1 MNTWSSGEA
10 EWSPVSAA
18 SVLQCLVAAASN
30 KTKYMAKPAVYDA
43 SAIQALK
50 GLEPVRRM
58 PGMYTHTVH
67 PLHVVQEAIDNAVDE
82 ALAGFGK
89 KITVTM
95 HKDGSVEVEVA
106 VSMLHAGGKFSRSG
120 DGVYHISGGLHG
132 VGVAVS
138 NALSKR
144 CEVTV
149 FRDGQKHTI
158 AFEGGELKQKLKSEK
173 IKERRTGT
181 VVRLWPDPKYFDAPG
196 IPIPELEHLI
206 RSKAYLLPGLTMVLD
221 IEGKDRKTWKYER
234 GMAQYFETMLQ
245 GRELVAPMFSGEK
258 FFQQTDITEIEPGE
272 GASWAIGWVAD
283 GDVFTESHVNLIPTR
298 SGGTHEA
305 GFRSGIFDALSA
317 FIDTRALAPKGVK
330 IVADDLWQRACFT
343 LSARIV
349 RTQFHGQ
356 TKEKLTPRHA
366 AKLLD
371 MCVRDAFELWL
382 NQHPD
387 EGKKIVELTIE
398 QAMAR
403 LSKGKKVERK
413 KSSGIATLPG
423 KLVDCASGDVTRN
436 ELFLVEGD
444 SAGGSAKEARDKE
457 TQALLPLRGK
467 VLNTMSK
474 DSRTVLA
481 NKELQA
487 IATAIGV
494 DPHGAADAADLSGV
508 RYGKV
513 IVMTDADVDGGHIQ
527 ALLLT
532 FFFMHAPKLVAAG
545 HLYVAQPPLYKVEV
559 PSQGKGKPA
568 RRLYCLDDDE
578 LAEVLAQ
585 LKKENV
591 REGSW
596 EISRFKG
603 LGEMSPEQLWE
614 TTMNPDTRRLVRM
627 QLDAKELKKARETF
641 ELLMD
646 SGEAEGRRNWMRE
659 HWKSVEAD
667 V

>member
-1 MNTWSSGEA
+1 
-10 EWSPVSAA
+10 
-18 SVLQCLVAAASN
+18 
-30 KTKYMAKPAVYDA
+30 
-43 SAIQALK
+43 
-50 GLEPVRRM
+50 
-58 PGMYTHTVH
+58 
-67 PLHVVQEAIDNAVDE
+67 
-82 ALAGFGK
+82 
-89 KITVTM
+89 
-95 HKDGSVEVEVA
+95 
-106 VSMLHAGGKFSRSG
+106 
-120 DGVYHISGGLHG
+120 

-144 CEVTV
+144 CEVV
-149 FRDGQKHTI
+149 VYRNHEKHSI

-173 IKERRTGT
+173 SKEKRTGT
-181 VVRLWPDPKYFDAPG
+181 VVRLWPDPKFFDSPH
-196 IPIPELEHLI
+196 IPVNELEHLV
-206 RSKAYLLPGLTMVLD
+206 RSKAYLLPGLTMVLEV
-221 IEGKDRKTWKYER
+221 EGKQNRVWKYER
-234 GMAQYFETMLQ
+234 GMAQYFEFMLD
-245 GRELVAPMFSGEK
+245 GRELVAPLFTGERY
-258 FFQQTDITEIEPGE
+258 FQETSISDVEPGE
-272 GASWAIGWVAD
+272 GASWAIGWVAE
-283 GDVFTESHVNLIPTR
+283 GEVFADSHVNLIPTR

-305 GFRSGIFDALSA
+305 GFRTGIYEALAA
-317 FIDTRALAPKGVK
+317 FMDTRSLAPKGIKV
-330 IVADDLWQRACFT
+330 IADDLWGRACFT

-356 TKEKLTPRHA
+356 TKEKLTTRHA
-366 AKLLD
+366 AKLLEL
-371 MCVRDAFELWL
+371 CVRDAFELWL
-382 NQHPD
+382 NEHPD
-387 EGKKIVELTIE
+387 EGRKIVELAIE
-398 QAMAR
+398 QAQER
-403 LSKGKKVERK
+403 LSRGKKVERK

-423 KLVDCASGDVTRN
+423 KLVDCASGDITRN

-457 TQALLPLRGK
+457 AQALLPLRGK

-494 DPHGAADAADLSGV
+494 DPHGSDEQADLSGL

-532 FFFMHAPKLVAAG
+532 FFFMHAPRLVERG
-545 HLYVAQPPLYKVEV
+545 HLYVAQPPLYKLEV
-559 PSQGKGKPA
+559 PPQGKGKPA

-578 LAEVLAQ
+578 LEDAQNQ
-585 LKKENV
+585 LKKEKV
-591 REGSW
+591 KDGSW

-614 TTMNPDTRRLVRM
+614 TTMNPDTRRLIRM
-627 QLDAKELKKARETF
+627 QLNQKNLSKVKAIF

-659 HWKSVEAD
+659 HWKTVEAD
-667 V
+667 L

>member
-1 MNTWSSGEA
+1 
-10 EWSPVSAA
+10 
-18 SVLQCLVAAASN
+18 
-30 KTKYMAKPAVYDA
+30 MAKQQVYDA

-67 PLHVVQEAIDNAVDE
+67 PLHIVQEAIDNAVDE
-82 ALAGFGK
+82 ALAGYGK
-89 KITVTM
+89 RITVSVF
-95 HKDGSVEVEVA
+95 KDGSVQVEDEGRGIPVDMHPVEKKPAVEVA
-106 VSMLHAGGKFSRSG
+106 FTMLHAGGKFSRSG

-132 VGVAVS
+132 VGVSVS

-149 FRDGQKHTI
+149 FRDGQKHAIT
-158 AFEGGELKQKLKSEK
+158 FEGGEVKNKLRSER
-173 IKERRTGT
+173 IKEKKTGT
-181 VVRLWPDPKYFDAPG
+181 IVRLWPDARYFDSPN
-196 IPIPELEHLI
+196 IPMNELEHLV
-206 RSKAYLLPGLTMVLD
+206 RSKAYLLPGLTMALEV
-221 IEGKDRKTWKYER
+221 EGKQTRLWKYER
-234 GMAQYFETMLQ
+234 GMAQYFEFMLD
-245 GRELVAPMFSGEK
+245 GRELVAPLFTGERFFDEKSLSGV
-258 FFQQTDITEIEPGE
+258 TDIEPGE
-272 GASWAIGWVAD
+272 GASWAIGWVAE
-283 GDVFTESHVNLIPTR
+283 GDIFADSHVNLIPTR

-305 GFRSGIFDALSA
+305 GFRAGIFEALGAFMDA
-317 FIDTRALAPKGVK
+317 RGLAPKGVK
-330 IVADDLWQRACFT
+330 LIADDLWQRACFT

-356 TKEKLTPRHA
+356 TKEKLTTRHA
-366 AKLLD
+366 ARLLEL
-371 MCVRDAFELWL
+371 CVRDAFELWL
-382 NQHPD
+382 NEHPA
-387 EGKKIVELTIE
+387 EGTKIVELAVE

-423 KLVDCASGDVTRN
+423 KLVDCASGDISRN

-474 DSRTVLA
+474 DSRTVLS

-494 DPHGAADAADLSGV
+494 DPHGANETPDLSGL

-513 IVMTDADVDGGHIQ
+513 VVMTDADVDGGHIQ

-532 FFFMHAPKLVAAG
+532 FFFMHAPKLVESG
-545 HLYVAQPPLYKVEV
+545 HLYVAMPPLYKIEV
-559 PSQGKGKPA
+559 PAQGKGKPQ

-585 LKKENV
+585 LKKEKV
-591 REGSW
+591 KEGSW

-627 QLDAKELKKARETF
+627 QLDPKEIKKITEKF

-646 SGEAEGRRNWMRE
+646 AGEAEGRRNWMRE
-659 HWKSVEAD
+659 HWKTVEAD
-667 V
+667 I

>member
-1 MNTWSSGEA
+1 
-10 EWSPVSAA
+10 
-18 SVLQCLVAAASN
+18 
-30 KTKYMAKPAVYDA
+30 
-43 SAIQALK
+43 
-50 GLEPVRRM
+50 
-58 PGMYTHTVH
+58 
-67 PLHVVQEAIDNAVDE
+67 
-82 ALAGFGK
+82 
-89 KITVTM
+89 
-95 HKDGSVEVEVA
+95 
-106 VSMLHAGGKFSRSG
+106 
-120 DGVYHISGGLHG
+120 VYHISGGLHG

-144 CEVTV
+144 LEVTV
-149 FRDGQKHTI
+149 YRDGHRHSV

-196 IPIPELEHLI
+196 IPMAELEHLV
-206 RSKAYLLPGLTMVLD
+206 RSKAYLLPGLTTVLEV
-221 IEGKDRKTWKYER
+221 EGKERKSWNYER
-234 GMAQYFETMLQ
+234 GMAQYFDFMLA
-245 GRELVAPMFSGEK
+245 GRELVAPLFSGERY
-258 FFQQTDITEIEPGE
+258 FSETNIPDIEPGE
-272 GASWAIGWVAD
+272 GAAWAVGWVAE
-283 GDVFTESHVNLIPTR
+283 GEVFADSHVNLIPTR

-305 GFRSGIFDALSA
+305 GFRAGVFDALGA
-317 FIDTRALAPKGVK
+317 FMEARALAPKGVK
-330 IVADDLWQRACFT
+330 LIADDLWARACFT

-356 TKEKLTPRHA
+356 TKEKLTTRHA
-366 AKLLD
+366 ARLLEL
-371 MCVRDAFELWL
+371 CVKDAFELWL
-382 NQHPD
+382 NEHP
-387 EGKKIVELTIE
+387 EQGKKIAELAVE

-403 LSKGKKVERK
+403 LAKGKKVERK

-423 KLVDCASGDVTRN
+423 KLVDCASGDVSRN

-457 TQALLPLRGK
+457 AQALLPLRGK

-494 DPHGAADAADLSGV
+494 DPHGPDDAPDLSGL

-513 IVMTDADVDGGHIQ
+513 ILMTDADVDGGHIQ

-532 FFFMHAPKLVAAG
+532 FFFMHAPKLVEAG
-545 HLYVAQPPLYKVEV
+545 HIYVAQPPLFKVEV
-559 PSQGKGKPA
+559 PAQGKGRPA
-568 RRLYCLDDDE
+568 RRLYCLDEEE
-578 LAEVLAQ
+578 LEETLAA
-585 LKKENV
+585 LKKEKV
-591 REGSW
+591 KDGSW

-627 QLDAKELKKARETF
+627 QLEASQLKQARQTF

>member
-1 MNTWSSGEA
+1 
-10 EWSPVSAA
+10 
-18 SVLQCLVAAASN
+18 
-30 KTKYMAKPAVYDA
+30 MAKPAVYDA

-89 KITVTM
+89 RITVSVF
-95 HKDGSVEVEVA
+95 KDGSVQVEDEGRGIPVDMHPVEKKPAVEVA
-106 VSMLHAGGKFSRSG
+106 FSMLHAGGKFSRSG

-144 CEVTV
+144 CEVVV
-149 FRDGQKHTI
+149 FRDGQRHTI
-158 AFEGGELKQKLKSEK
+158 VFEGGDLKQKLKSEK
-173 IKERRTGT
+173 SKEKEKKTGT
-181 VVRLWPDPKYFDAPG
+181 TVRLWPDPKYFDSPN
-196 IPIPELEHLI
+196 IPMNELEHLV
-206 RSKAYLLPGLTMVLD
+206 RSKAYLLPGLSMALEV
-221 IEGKDRKTWKYER
+221 EGKQTRLWKYER
-234 GMAQYFETMLQ
+234 GMAQYFEFMLD
-245 GRELVAPMFSGEK
+245 GRELVAPLFTGER
-258 FFQQTDITEIEPGE
+258 FFDEKTTRELTDVEPGE
-272 GASWAIGWVAD
+272 GASWAIGWVAE
-283 GDVFTESHVNLIPTR
+283 GDVFADSHVNLIPTR

-305 GFRSGIFDALSA
+305 GFRAGIFEALGAFMDARSLV
-317 FIDTRALAPKGVK
+317 PKGVK
-330 IVADDLWQRACFT
+330 LIPDDLWQRACFT

-356 TKEKLTPRHA
+356 TKEKLTTRHA
-366 AKLLD
+366 AKLLE
-371 MCVRDAFELWL
+371 MCVKDAFELWL
-382 NQHPD
+382 NEHAD
-387 EGKKIVELTIE
+387 EGRKIVELAIE

-403 LSKGKKVERK
+403 LAKGKKVERK

-494 DPHGAADAADLSGV
+494 DPHGAEEQADLSGI

-532 FFFMHAPKLVAAG
+532 FFFMHAPRLVEAG
-545 HLYVAQPPLYKVEV
+545 HVYVAQPPLFKVEL
-559 PSQGKGKPA
+559 PAQGKGKPA
-568 RRLYCLDDDE
+568 RRIYCLDDDE
-578 LAEVLAQ
+578 LEEALN
-585 LKKENV
+585 LFKKEKIK
-591 REGSW
+591 EGSW

-614 TTMNPDTRRLVRM
+614 TTMNPDSRRLIRM
-627 QLDAKELKKARETF
+627 EFSAKNLKKVRETF

-659 HWKSVEAD
+659 HWKTVEAD

>member
-1 MNTWSSGEA
+1 
-10 EWSPVSAA
+10 
-18 SVLQCLVAAASN
+18 
-30 KTKYMAKPAVYDA
+30 MAKQAVYDA

-67 PLHVVQEAIDNAVDE
+67 PLHIVQEAIDNAVDE
-82 ALAGFGK
+82 ALGGHGRK
-89 KITVTM
+89 MTVTLF
-95 HKDGSVEVEVA
+95 KDGSVQVEDEGRGIPVDMHPVEKKPAVEVA
-106 VSMLHAGGKFSRSG
+106 FGMLHAGGKFSRTG

-149 FRDGQKHTI
+149 FRNGEKHSI
-158 AFEGGELKQKLKSEK
+158 AFEGGELKNKLKSEK
-173 IKERRTGT
+173 SKEKRTGT
-181 VVRLWPDPKYFDAPG
+181 VVRLWPDPKYFDSPS
-196 IPIPELEHLI
+196 IPLAELEHLV
-206 RSKAYLLPGLTMVLD
+206 RSKAYLLPGLTTVLEV
-221 IEGKDRKTWKYER
+221 EGKDKKTWKYER
-234 GMAQYFETMLQ
+234 GMAQYFEFMLQ
-245 GRELVAPMFSGEK
+245 GRELVAPLFAGERFFDEKSVSG
-258 FFQQTDITEIEPGE
+258 ISEIEPGE
-272 GASWAIGWVAD
+272 GASWAIGWVAEGETFAD
-283 GDVFTESHVNLIPTR
+283 SHVNLIPTR

-305 GFRSGIFDALSA
+305 GFRSGIFDAAAA
-317 FIDTRALAPKGVK
+317 FMETRALAPKGVK
-330 IVADDLWQRACFT
+330 VIAEDLWGRACFT

-356 TKEKLTPRHA
+356 TKEKLTTRHA
-366 AKLLD
+366 ARLLE

-382 NQHPD
+382 NEHPE
-387 EGKKIVELTIE
+387 EGRKIVELAIE
-398 QAMAR
+398 QALAR
-403 LSKGKKVERK
+403 LSRGKKVERK

-423 KLVDCASGDVTRN
+423 KLVDCASGDVLRN

-457 TQALLPLRGK
+457 TQAVLPLRGK

-474 DSRTVLA
+474 DSRTVLG

-494 DPHGAADAADLSGV
+494 DPHSSEENPDLSGL

-513 IVMTDADVDGGHIQ
+513 ILMTDADVDGGHIQ

-532 FFFMHAPKLVAAG
+532 FFFMHAPKLVESG
-545 HLYVAQPPLYKVEV
+545 HLYVAQPPLFKVEV
-559 PSQGKGKPA
+559 PSQGKNKPG

-578 LAEVLAQ
+578 LEEVLNQ
-585 LKKENV
+585 LRKEKIKN
-591 REGSW
+591 GSW

-614 TTMNPDTRRLVRM
+614 TTMSPDTRRLVKM
-627 QLDAKELKKARETF
+627 VLDGKQIRKVRETF

-659 HWKSVEAD
+659 HWKTVEAD
-667 V
+667 I

>member
-1 MNTWSSGEA
+1 
-10 EWSPVSAA
+10 
-18 SVLQCLVAAASN
+18 
-30 KTKYMAKPAVYDA
+30 MAKPQVYDA

-67 PLHVVQEAIDNAVDE
+67 PLHIVQEALDNAVDE
-82 ALAGFGK
+82 ALAGHGK
-89 KITVTM
+89 RITLSVS
-95 HKDGSVEVEVA
+95 KDGSFQVEDEGRGVPVDMHPVEKKPAVEVA
-106 VSMLHAGGKFSRSG
+106 FSMLHAGGKFSRSG

-132 VGVAVS
+132 VGVSVS

-144 CEVTV
+144 CEVTI

-158 AFEGGELKQKLKSEK
+158 AFEGGELKNKLKSEK
-173 IKERRTGT
+173 MKEKRTGT
-181 VVRLWPDPKYFDAPG
+181 IVRLWPDPKYFDSPN
-196 IPIPELEHLI
+196 IPMNELEHLV
-206 RSKAYLLPGLTMVLD
+206 RSKAYLLPGLTMALEV
-221 IEGKDRKTWKYER
+221 EGKQTRIWKYER
-234 GMAQYFETMLQ
+234 GMAQYFEFMLD
-245 GRELVAPMFSGEK
+245 GRELVAPLFTGERFLDEKSLSGI
-258 FFQQTDITEIEPGE
+258 TDIEPGE

-283 GDVFTESHVNLIPTR
+283 GEIFADSHVNLIPTR

-305 GFRSGIFDALSA
+305 GFRAGIFEALGAFMDA
-317 FIDTRALAPKGVK
+317 RGLAPKGVK
-330 IVADDLWQRACFT
+330 LIADDLWQRACFT

-356 TKEKLTPRHA
+356 TKEKLTTRHA
-366 AKLLD
+366 ARLLE

-382 NQHPD
+382 NEHAE
-387 EGKKIVELTIE
+387 EGKKIVALAIE
-398 QAMAR
+398 QAMER
-403 LSKGKKVERK
+403 LAKGKKVERK

-423 KLVDCASGDVTRN
+423 KLVDCASGDISRN

-494 DPHGAADAADLSGV
+494 DPHGADEKVDLNGL
-508 RYGKV
+508 RYGKI

-532 FFFMHAPKLVAAG
+532 FFFMHAPRLVEAG
-545 HLYVAQPPLYKVEV
+545 HLYVAQPPLYKLEV

-568 RRLYCLDDDE
+568 RRVYCLDDDE
-578 LAEVLAQ
+578 LEEVLNG
-585 LKKENV
+585 LKKEKV

-614 TTMNPDTRRLVRM
+614 TTMNPDARRLVRM
-627 QLDAKELKKARETF
+627 ELAAKNLSKVKKEF
-641 ELLMD
+641 EKLMD
-646 SGEAEGRRNWMRE
+646 AGEAEERRNWMRE
-659 HWKSVEAD
+659 HWKTVEAD

>member
-1 MNTWSSGEA
+1 
-10 EWSPVSAA
+10 
-18 SVLQCLVAAASN
+18 
-30 KTKYMAKPAVYDA
+30 MAKQAVYDA

-67 PLHVVQEAIDNAVDE
+67 PLHIVQEALDNAVDE
-82 ALAGFGK
+82 ALSGHGK
-89 KITVTM
+89 RITVSVR
-95 HKDGSVEVEVA
+95 KDGSVEVADEGRGVPVDMHPVEKKPAVEVA
-106 VSMLHAGGKFSRSG
+106 FSMLHAGGKFSRSG

-144 CEVTV
+144 CEVVV
-149 FRDGQKHTI
+149 FRDGQKHSI
-158 AFEGGELKQKLKSEK
+158 AFEGGELKNKLRSEK
-173 IKERRTGT
+173 IKEKRTGT
-181 VVRLWPDPKYFDAPG
+181 VVRLWPDPQYFDSPS
-196 IPIPELEHLI
+196 IPLGELEHLV
-206 RSKAYLLPGLTMVLD
+206 RSKAYLLPGLTTALAVED
-221 IEGKDRKTWKYER
+221 KQTKTWRYER
-234 GMAQYFETMLQ
+234 GMEQYFEFMLQ
-245 GRELVAPMFSGEK
+245 GRELVAPLFTGERHFDEK
-258 FFQQTDITEIEPGE
+258 SLAGISDIEPGE
-272 GASWAIGWVAD
+272 GASWAIGWVAEGEIFAD
-283 GDVFTESHVNLIPTR
+283 SHVNLIPTR

-305 GFRSGIFDALSA
+305 GFRAGIFAAAAA
-317 FIDTRALAPKGVK
+317 FMETRAIAPKGVK
-330 IVADDLWQRACFT
+330 VIADDLWSRACFT

-356 TKEKLTPRHA
+356 TKEKLTTRHGA
-366 AKLLD
+366 RLLEL
-371 MCVRDAFELWL
+371 CVRDAFELWL
-382 NQHPD
+382 NEHPA
-387 EGKKIVELTIE
+387 EGTRIVELAIE

-423 KLVDCASGDVTRN
+423 KLVDCASGDVSRN

-494 DPHGAADAADLSGV
+494 DPHSSEEQVDLGGV

-532 FFFMHAPKLVAAG
+532 FFFMHAPKLVERG
-545 HLYVAQPPLYKVEV
+545 HLYVAMPPLYKIEV
-559 PSQGKGKPA
+559 PAQGKGRPA
-568 RRLYCLDDDE
+568 RRVYCLDDDE
-578 LAEVLAQ
+578 LEEVLNQ
-585 LKKENV
+585 LKKEKV
-591 REGSW
+591 KDGSW

-627 QLDAKELKKARETF
+627 SLDAKDMKNIREKF

-659 HWKSVEAD
+659 HWKTVEAD

>member
-1 MNTWSSGEA
+1 
-10 EWSPVSAA
+10 
-18 SVLQCLVAAASN
+18 
-30 KTKYMAKPAVYDA
+30 MAKQQVYDA

-67 PLHVVQEAIDNAVDE
+67 PLHIVQEAIDNAVDE
-82 ALAGFGK
+82 ALAGFGNR
-89 KITVTM
+89 ISVRVF
-95 HKDGSVEVEVA
+95 KDGSVEVEDEGRGIPVDLHPEEKKPAVEVA
-106 VSMLHAGGKFSRSG
+106 FGMLHAGGKFAKSG
-120 DGVYHISGGLHG
+120 EGVYHISGGLHG

-138 NALSKR
+138 NALSR
-144 CEVTV
+144 RLEVTV
-149 FRDGQKHTI
+149 YREGGKHCV
-158 AFEGGELKQKLKSEK
+158 AFEGGELKNKLRSER
-173 IKERRTGT
+173 IKEKRTGT
-181 VVRLWPDPKYFDAPG
+181 VVRLWPDPKYFDSPS
-196 IPIPELEHLI
+196 IPMAELEHLV
-206 RSKAYLLPGLTMVLD
+206 RSKAYLLPGLTTVLEV
-221 IEGKDRKTWKYER
+221 EGKEKKSWKYER
-234 GMAQYFETMLQ
+234 GMAQYFDFMLQ
-245 GRELVAPMFSGEK
+245 GRELAAPLFSGERY
-258 FFQQTDITEIEPGE
+258 FGESSVPEIEPGE
-272 GASWAIGWVAD
+272 GAAWAIGWVAE
-283 GDVFTESHVNLIPTR
+283 GEVFADSHVNLIPTR

-305 GFRSGIFDALSA
+305 GFRNGIFDALVA
-317 FIDTRALAPKGVK
+317 FMETRALQPKGVK
-330 IVADDLWQRACFT
+330 LIAEDVWARACFT

-356 TKEKLTPRHA
+356 TKEKLTTRHA
-366 AKLLD
+366 AKLMEL
-371 MCVRDAFELWL
+371 CVKDAFELWL
-382 NQHPD
+382 SEHPED
-387 EGKKIVELTIE
+387 GTRIAELAIE
-398 QAMAR
+398 QALAR
-403 LSKGKKVERK
+403 LAKGKKVERK

-457 TQALLPLRGK
+457 SQAILPLRGK

-487 IATAIGV
+487 IATALGV
-494 DPHGAADAADLSGV
+494 DPHGAEETPDLSGL

-513 IVMTDADVDGGHIQ
+513 ILMTDADVDGGHIQ

-532 FFFMHAPKLVAAG
+532 FFFMHAPKLVEAG
-545 HLYVAQPPLYKVEV
+545 HVYVAQPPLFKVEI
-559 PSQGKGKPA
+559 PAQGKGKPA
-568 RRLYCLDDDE
+568 RRAYCLDDDE
-578 LAEVLAQ
+578 LEETLAA
-585 LKKENV
+585 LNKEKV
-591 REGSW
+591 KEGTW

-627 QLDAKELKKARETF
+627 QLDSRQLKQARATF

-659 HWKSVEAD
+659 HWKTVEAD

>member
-1 MNTWSSGEA
+1 
-10 EWSPVSAA
+10 
-18 SVLQCLVAAASN
+18 
-30 KTKYMAKPAVYDA
+30 
-43 SAIQALK
+43 
-50 GLEPVRRM
+50 
-58 PGMYTHTVH
+58 
-67 PLHVVQEAIDNAVDE
+67 
-82 ALAGFGK
+82 
-89 KITVTM
+89 
-95 HKDGSVEVEVA
+95 
-106 VSMLHAGGKFSRSG
+106 
-120 DGVYHISGGLHG
+120 LHG

-158 AFEGGELKQKLKSEK
+158 AFEGGELKNKLRSEK
-173 IKERRTGT
+173 IKEKRTGT
-181 VVRLWPDPKYFDAPG
+181 IVRLWPDPKYFDSPS
-196 IPIPELEHLI
+196 IPMGELEHLV
-206 RSKAYLLPGLTMVLD
+206 RSKAYLLPGLTTKLH
-221 IEGKDRKTWKYER
+221 IEGKEEKSWRYER
-234 GMAQYFETMLQ
+234 GMAQYFDFMLQ
-245 GRELVAPMFSGEK
+245 GRELVAPLFSGER
-258 FFQQTDITEIEPGE
+258 FFKETNVPDVEPGE

-283 GDVFTESHVNLIPTR
+283 GEVFADSHVNLIPTR

-305 GFRSGIFDALSA
+305 GFRAGIFDALAA
-317 FIDTRALAPKGVK
+317 FMETRALAPKGVK
-330 IVADDLWQRACFT
+330 VIADDLWSRACFT

-356 TKEKLTPRHA
+356 TKEKLTTRHA

-371 MCVRDAFELWL
+371 LCVRDAFELWL
-382 NQHPD
+382 NEHPD
-387 EGKKIVELTIE
+387 EGRKIVELAVE
-398 QAMAR
+398 QALAR
-403 LSKGKKVERK
+403 LSRGKKVERK

-423 KLVDCASGDVTRN
+423 KLVDCASGDISRN

-494 DPHGAADAADLSGV
+494 DPHSSEENIDLSGV

-532 FFFMHAPKLVAAG
+532 FFFMHAPRLVEHG
-545 HLYVAQPPLYKVEV
+545 HLYVAQPPLFKVEV

-578 LAEVLAQ
+578 LEEALAA
-585 LKKENV
+585 LKKEKV
-591 REGSW
+591 KEGGW

-614 TTMNPDTRRLVRM
+614 TTMNPDTRRLIRM
-627 QLDAKELKKARETF
+627 QLSSKNIPKVKETF
-641 ELLMD
+641 EKLMD

-659 HWKSVEAD
+659 HWKTVEAD
-667 V
+667 I